1 MVEGIAGSGSRSEGA
16 SRTRRD
22 RFFRTR
28 EGRGRFGPASIA
40 AGGGPHGMRP
50 TAANRSCR
58 TRTPAVGAESVGGTP
73 RSGPRGRRSGGGS
86 LGFAA
91 RRRSRASPR
100 RRARPDECAP
110 EEAVPKNAPPEE
122 AAPRARRAGS
132 RDDGGS
138 GRGVGGDGRRAAP
151 RTNPRRGS
159 DRVPPAGPRLESR
172 GRGRGFVSLRGAG
185 PGRSGAGKICG
196 GNPLPAKDEPGAAR
210 RQSASAPPK
219 GARKTGPDLAARSL
233 AGCGEDRRLRIRY
246 DSGRR
251 RGPEGVAGAL
261 PVPFP
266 GDTPHD
272 ADHRRAGP
280 ALRPD
285 AASRA
290 PRQ

>member
-1 MVEGIAGSGSRSEGA
+1 M
-16 SRTRRD
+16 
-22 RFFRTR
+22 
-28 EGRGRFGPASIA
+28 A

-50 TAANRSCR
+50 TDANRPCR
-58 TRTPAVGAESVGGTP
+58 TRTPAVRTGSVGGTP
-73 RSGPRGRRSGGGS
+73 RSDPSRPEVGRRFPRVRGTMAFPSVTPPAGAPRRMRTRGS
-86 LGFAA
+86 RPEERAPEDAA
-91 RRRSRASPR
+91 RP
-100 RRARPDECAP
+100 
-110 EEAVPKNAPPEE
+110 
-122 AAPRARRAGS
+122 ARRAGS

-138 GRGVGGDGRRAAP
+138 GRGVGGDGRPTGGGPAANEPSAWTGSRPARRTTPPIPGAAP
-151 RTNPRRGS
+151 GFRL
-159 DRVPPAGPRLESR
+159 PAGCGTGSFRRRNDLRRECPAR
-172 GRGRGFVSLRGAG
+172 GGRT
-185 PGRSGAGKICG
+185 
-196 GNPLPAKDEPGAAR
+196 GAAR
-210 RQSASAPPK
+210 RQSASASPK